1 MANRIGIRQL
11 RDTLTTT
18 IRRVRAG
25 ESFEITHDGQPV
37 ALLSPIQQ
45 SRLERLIA
53 SGQVT
58 LPKRPLLPLPDPVP
72 VTGPMTASEA
82 LAEDRGD

>member
-1 MANRIGIRQL
+1 MGIREL
-11 RDTLTTT
+11 RDTLTST

-25 ESFEITHDGQPV
+25 ETIEITHDGIPV

-45 SRLERLIA
+45 SPLERLIA

-58 LPKRPLLPLPDPVP
+58 LPKRPLLPLPTPVRA
-72 VTGPMTASEA
+72 TGPITASEA
-82 LAEDRGD
+82 LKQLRGD